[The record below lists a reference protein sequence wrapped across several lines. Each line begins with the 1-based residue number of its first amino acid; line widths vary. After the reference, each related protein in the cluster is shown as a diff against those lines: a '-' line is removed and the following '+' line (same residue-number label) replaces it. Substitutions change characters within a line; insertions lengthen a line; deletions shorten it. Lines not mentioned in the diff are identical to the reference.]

1 VDEQMY
7 ESSGDCPWSQS
18 TDLDLDAAQAAAE
31 RREWAQAMAAEAW
44 AAFVAK
50 LADQRREEDS
60 ADEAQ
65 QAGCRRVRIS
75 AVEVA

>member
-1 VDEQMY
+1 
-7 ESSGDCPWSQS
+7 
-18 TDLDLDAAQAAAE
+18 
-31 RREWAQAMAAEAW
+31 MAAEAW